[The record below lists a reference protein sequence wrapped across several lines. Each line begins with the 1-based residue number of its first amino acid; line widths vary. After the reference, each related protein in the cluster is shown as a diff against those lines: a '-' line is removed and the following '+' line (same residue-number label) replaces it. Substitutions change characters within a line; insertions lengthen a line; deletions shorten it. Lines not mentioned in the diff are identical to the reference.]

1 MSADGLLDALVVGGG
16 PAGLAAGV
24 YLARYRRRLL
34 VVDAG
39 DSRLAWIPRSRNVP
53 GYPDGIPGREL
64 LARLRDHAGR
74 YQVPLLGGRAVVL
87 EGEDG
92 DFGVRLDDG
101 RRLHARTVLL
111 ATGARDVEPDLPGL
125 RDSLASGTVRY
136 CPVCDGFETAGQRVA
151 VLGPGAH
158 GAREA
163 LFLSGFANQVSWLAL
178 GRQAEV
184 APDLLARLRARG
196 VLLVA
201 QRPLHMR
208 SVPGQGVQ
216 VAFDDGRTLDFDTL
230 YPALGLQHA
239 SQLGAGL
246 GAALRENGQLAVDEH
261 QQTTVPGLY
270 AAGDVSAGLNQIAV
284 AWGQAAIAATAMHN
298 RL

>member
-1 MSADGLLDALVVGGG
+1 MSAGSLLDALVVGGG

-24 YLARYRRRLL
+24 YLARYRRSLL
-34 VVDAG
+34 VIDSG

-53 GYPDGIPGREL
+53 GYPDGIPGGEL
-64 LARLRDHAGR
+64 LVRLRAHAQR
-74 YQVPLLGGRAVVL
+74 YRVPLLGGRATML
-87 EGEDG
+87 EGADG
-92 DFGVRLDDG
+92 DFSVRLEDG
-101 RRLHARTVLL
+101 RPLRARTLLL

-125 RDSLASGTVRY
+125 RESLATGTVRY

-163 LFLSGFANQVSWLAL
+163 LFLAGFANQVSWLAL
-178 GRQAEV
+178 GSQSEV

-201 QRPLHMR
+201 QRPRHMR
-208 SVPGQGVQ
+208 CVPGQGVQ
-216 VAFDDGRTLDFDTL
+216 VALDDGRMLDFDTL
-230 YPALGLQHA
+230 YPALGLRHA
-239 SQLGAGL
+239 SQLAAGL
-246 GAALRENGQLAVDEH
+246 GAALCENGQVQVDDH
-261 QQTTVPGLY
+261 QQTTVPGLF